1 MQLIK
6 ITVGV
11 HSERPGYERA
21 ASATGSVHSRILAGT
36 QVRIRTAHW
45 VYFETK
51 EIVRDTYFIKSQV
64 IFK

>member
-11 HSERPGYERA
+11 HSERPGYGRA

-36 QVRIRTAHW
+36 QVRIRTSHC